1 VLGLPSDGAMLMLA
15 EVNPG
20 PAPRRI
26 QAEPAGELIHISV
39 AAPGISR
46 RRSGKGFTYT
56 DPNGACVS
64 ERATLARIR
73 SLAIPP
79 AWTHVWIS
87 PDPNGHIQAV
97 GFDAKGRKQY
107 RYHTRFREQ
116 RDCAK
121 FERLV
126 EFALALPALRAR
138 VAEDMRTSGLGRD
151 KVLATIVHLL
161 ETTMIRVGNASY
173 ARENK
178 SYGLTTLRNRHVKVD
193 GGALRFD
200 FKGKSGKVWR
210 LSVHDRRVARIVRAC
225 QELPGQH
232 LFQYLDDDGR
242 RQAIS
247 SGDVNAYLK
256 EVSGRDITAKDFR
269 TWTGTVLAARALA
282 DCDVAESATAAKRN
296 LNLAIKQ
303 TAARL
308 GNTPTIC
315 RKSYIHPAI
324 MSAYLEGG
332 LQLQIAELVAGDL
345 ALSAG
350 ELDPAEKAVLAF
362 LSQRCEP
369 DAVAGATVGTVVR
382 GPWAGLPTSP
392 RLAAAEPI

>member
-1 VLGLPSDGAMLMLA
+1 MLA
-15 EVNPG
+15 EINPG
-20 PAPRRI
+20 PVPRRFDS
-26 QAEPAGELIHISV
+26 EPAGELIHISV
-39 AAPGISR
+39 AAPGIAR

-56 DPNGACVS
+56 AANGARVADK
-64 ERATLARIR
+64 ATLARIR
-73 SLAIPP
+73 ALVIPP
-79 AWTHVWIS
+79 AWTDVWIS

-107 RYHTRFREQ
+107 RYHARFREQ

-121 FERLV
+121 FDRLA
-126 EFALALPALRAR
+126 EFAQALPALRAR
-138 VAEDMRTSGLGRD
+138 VAEDMRTHGLGRE

-161 ETTMIRVGNASY
+161 ETTMIRVGNAAY

-178 SYGLTTLRNRHVKVD
+178 SYGLTTLRNRHVKID

-210 LSVHDRRVARIVRAC
+210 LNVHDRRVARIVRAC
-225 QELPGQH
+225 QELPGQD
-232 LFQYLDDDGR
+232 LFQYLDDNGH

-256 EVSGRDITAKDFR
+256 EVSGRDITAKDYR
-269 TWTGTVLAARALA
+269 TWTGTVLAARTLA
-282 DCDVAESATAAKRN
+282 ECDATECATAAKRN

-324 MSAYLEGG
+324 ISAYLEGG
-332 LQLQIAELVAGDL
+332 LRLEIVEVVTGDL
-345 ALSAG
+345 APGAG
-350 ELDPAEKAVLAF
+350 ALDPAEKAVLAF
-362 LSQRCEP
+362 LSSRCGQ
-369 DAVAGATVGTVVR
+369 DASPGAAAGTVVR
-382 GPWAGLPTSP
+382 GPWPGLPATP
-392 RLAAAEPI
+392 RLAAAGPI